1 MYTIVANDT
10 LTKIANKYKISV
22 SEILELNDIENPSLI
37 STGQEIMLP
46 SSAVI
51 PAEDLPEDYFQNLE
65 QSMQSTS
72 YNPSNP
78 SLNDQYKSSQNN
90 TTEYETNQE
99 LESFD
104 SYEYEVDE
112 FQDEK
117 TSFRGLYDLKNR
129 GNYLKTPTLI
139 KNSKALLKP

>member
-1 MYTIVANDT
+1 
-10 LTKIANKYKISV
+10 
-22 SEILELNDIENPSLI
+22 
-37 STGQEIMLP
+37 
-46 SSAVI
+46 
-51 PAEDLPEDYFQNLE
+51 
-65 QSMQSTS
+65 MQSTS

-139 KNSKALLKP
+139 KNSKALLKPKDPFKFFSTELFPSVSDFTGTLVGALDLEKDTKSFITALKSLENNEFTMPENEGMGRLRYMWVI